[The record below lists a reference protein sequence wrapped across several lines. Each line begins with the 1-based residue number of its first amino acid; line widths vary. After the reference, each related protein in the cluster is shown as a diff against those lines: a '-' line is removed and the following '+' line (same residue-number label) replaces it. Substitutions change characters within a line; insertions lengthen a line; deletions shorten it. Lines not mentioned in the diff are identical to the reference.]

1 MSKPPKILVCA
12 LAVCASPLAA
22 QTIYYEDGSYLYAV
36 PDDAAVSAQSEMNAN
51 TASPLSEQPTA
62 VRTIPSRA
70 RSAERAQIVLPDAPP
85 SSALPVV
92 LLTPRQ
98 GSVTPGTLTYG
109 DGNPS
114 PARGRLPNGA
124 LLVEFDR
131 EAWLSECSA
140 RLGTYGESNQS
151 RIIASLLGTAAG
163 GFSDSRFADG
173 NRFSGAAVRA
183 DARGLRGGK
192 IDDAMDRRTDRRARA
207 QANADRYCAI
217 YLDDYLTRASNHGG
231 YGIAYNP
238 GQQYMLVPVSV
249 PIARQVEYRD
259 IVPAGN

>member
-1 MSKPPKILVCA
+1 MSKPPRILACA
-12 LAVCASPLAA
+12 LAVCGSPLAA

-36 PDDAAVSAQSEMNAN
+36 PNDAAVTAQSEMNAD
-51 TASPLSEQPTA
+51 TAPLLSEQPTA

-92 LLTPRQ
+92 LLTPPQ

-109 DGNPS
+109 YGYPS
-114 PARGRLPNGA
+114 PARGHLPNGA
-124 LLVEFDR
+124 VLVEFDR
-131 EAWLSECSA
+131 EAWLSECNA
-140 RLGTYGESNQS
+140 RLGSYDESDQS
-151 RIIASLLGTAAG
+151 RIIGNLFGTAAG
-163 GFSDSRFADG
+163 GFSGNRFADG
-173 NRFSGAAVRA
+173 NRFSGTVVGA

-192 IDDAMDRRTDRRARA
+192 IDDAMDRRTGRGAWA
-207 QANADRYCAI
+207 QANADRYCAA

-231 YGIAYNP
+231 HGIAYNP

-259 IVPAGN
+259 IVPAGS